1 MRQPRPRDSREGD
14 EPAKLLKDPQS
25 FVAAKPDA
33 AVVPAE
39 ESARAKI
46 GRLVHSEPFRNAILG
61 VIVFNAICL
70 GIDTDSAF
78 HARWGNLL
86 GAIDLLVT
94 GIFLAEISLK
104 LYADRSAFWKDG
116 WNVFDFAVVALSL
129 VMLGTQYTV
138 LRVFRLLRIVR
149 VLRVFRLFGVVP
161 AMRRVV
167 DALFKAIPGM
177 SAIIAVLLLL
187 FYVAAV
193 ITTDLFGE
201 DAPQFFGS
209 IGASGFTLFQ
219 IMTGDGWSD
228 VVRSLHPMA
237 WLFFIPFIVLTSF
250 AVLNLFIAVIVDAL
264 QAEQA
269 QALEETK
276 TQIAADI
283 SEVREELEGDIEE
296 AQEGISQDLNTI
308 EAAQVKAAD
317 ERAAMMDALIALRAE
332 VAALRAERQRGS

>member
-1 MRQPRPRDSREGD
+1 
-14 EPAKLLKDPQS
+14 
-25 FVAAKPDA
+25 VAAR
-33 AVVPAE
+33 PAGPLADKG
-39 ESARAKI
+39 SRARV
-46 GRLVHSEPFRNAILG
+46 GRFVHSASFRNAILG

-70 GIDTDSAF
+70 GIDTDSDF
-78 HARWGNLL
+78 HARWGELL
-86 GAIDLLVT
+86 GAIDTLVT
-94 GIFLAEISLK
+94 GIFVAEIALK
-104 LYADRSAFWKDG
+104 LYADRGAFWKDG

-129 VMLGTQYTV
+129 LMLGSQYTV

-167 DALFKAIPGM
+167 DALFKAIPGI
-177 SAIIAVLLLL
+177 SAIIAVLALL

-193 ITTDLFGE
+193 ITTDLFGGE
-201 DAPQFFGS
+201 APQYFGS

-228 VVRSLHPMA
+228 VVRTLHPMA

-269 QALEETK
+269 QALEDTR
-276 TQIAADI
+276 TQLSADI
-283 SEVREELEGDIEE
+283 GEAREELEGDIEE
-296 AQEGISQDLNTI
+296 AQEEISQDLDTI
-308 EAAQVKAAD
+308 EAAQAKASD
-317 ERAAMMDALIALRAE
+317 ERAAMMDALIALRTE
-332 VAALRAERQRGS
+332 VAALRAERKRES